1 MLKNKIMQTVDSEN
15 EGIKTMAFKFLEML
29 IICQLPKTEV
39 CGGVFILIKS
49 GRQGRRQGSK

>member
-1 MLKNKIMQTVDSEN
+1 MLKNRIMQTVDSEN

-39 CGGVFILIKS
+39 YFDFFDFIYIFCLS
-49 GRQGRRQGSK
+49 